1 MGVITRLLISLFS
14 VNKISHGDRCQT
26 PSCRIQS
33 PIKPLIWSIYW
44 SPSYWS
50 PISLVPFSLVPQLVG
65 PPNTLLELI
74 GPHLIGP
81 QSHWSPVS
89 LVPLFISHRTI
100 SPSEWSPSRWSPPP
114 PPPPDSL
121 VPISLVTHLIGS
133 RLTGPPIHKS
143 PTTLLEPIDLP
154 SHWSPFSLVHPFW
167 PIPMVPHLTVP
178 PSHWSPI
185 PLVPQY
191 NPGYLALIGPPSHWS
206 PSHWSPISLVP
217 HLIGSLLTGPPIH
230 KSPTTLFELIGS
242 LLMGPHPIPPSST
255 QQILDPSIK
264 ALYPGHPPNRK
275 CQDYAYVK

>member
-100 SPSEWSPSRWSPPP
+100 SPSEWSPSRWSPPLP
-114 PPPPDSL
+114 VTMMNHSFKNKLRWKCQPKFDDFHW
-121 VPISLVTHLIGS
+121 PIALDNV
-133 RLTGPPIHKS
+133 
-143 PTTLLEPIDLP
+143 
-154 SHWSPFSLVHPFW
+154 SPFS
-167 PIPMVPHLTVP
+167 
-178 PSHWSPI
+178 S
-185 PLVPQY
+185 
-191 NPGYLALIGPPSHWS
+191 
-206 PSHWSPISLVP
+206 
-217 HLIGSLLTGPPIH
+217 SLLRPLL
-230 KSPTTLFELIGS
+230 PTTGI
-242 LLMGPHPIPPSST
+242 
-255 QQILDPSIK
+255 
-264 ALYPGHPPNRK
+264 
-275 CQDYAYVK
+275 